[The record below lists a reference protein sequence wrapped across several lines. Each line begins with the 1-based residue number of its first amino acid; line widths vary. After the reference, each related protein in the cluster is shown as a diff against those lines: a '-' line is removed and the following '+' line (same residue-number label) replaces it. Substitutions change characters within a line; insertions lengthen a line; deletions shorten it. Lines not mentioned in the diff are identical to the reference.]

1 MQSRYLRIRAKR
13 GTGFTLVEILVVM
26 SIIALLLA
34 LAVPRY
40 FQSVTRAQ
48 ESVLKENLTLIR
60 DALDKY
66 YADTGKYPATLAE
79 LVSKKYLRKL
89 PDDPVAVAGG
99 GGTWVVVPPDRPEKG
114 GVFDVKSGAAG
125 KSLSGVP
132 YSQW

>member
-1 MQSRYLRIRAKR
+1 MRAIRGA
-13 GTGFTLVEILVVM
+13 GFTLIEILVVM

-60 DALDKY
+60 DALDKH
-66 YADTGKYPATLAE
+66 YADTGKYPGTLAE
-79 LVSKKYLRKL
+79 LVSKRYLRKL
-89 PDDPVAVAGG
+89 PDDPVAGSGG
-99 GGTWVVVPPDRPEKG
+99 IWVVVPPDRPEKG

>member
-1 MQSRYLRIRAKR
+1 MRAKR
-13 GTGFTLVEILVVM
+13 GSGFTLVEILVVM

-40 FQSVTRAQ
+40 FQSVARAQ

-60 DALDKY
+60 DALDKH
-66 YADTGKYPATLAE
+66 YADTGKYPGTLGE

-89 PDDPVAVAGG
+89 PDDPVAGS